1 MQKKREFDRKS
12 EEIIQTLVQKDTR
25 MGKSE

>member
-12 EEIIQTLVQKDTR
+12 EEILQTVVQKDTR